1 MANPYAFGQKD
12 YTALDRR
19 RQMIDEAMKNNFETS
34 NAIAG
39 MQKQKEIENQTDQ
52 YLQSYSS
59 IMKDKNA
66 TTEDKFN
73 KASEVMS
80 NLSRINPKA
89 ASNVNENFQ
98 IWASMERGQR
108 QPQRKLNYVPMLDE
122 KGKPIT
128 KLFGNDIKYKSQA
141 VDETTGEK
149 VFDAQGN
156 PIWKY
161 ESGGNL
167 PADSGGGGGTDKK
180 KLILNELD
188 RKKEAL
194 QTDVFNTFGRKDID
208 LAGMV
213 RGTTPIPQVPAVDK
227 NGKPIYAKDGATQ
240 ESMPHPKVIA
250 YLKAMKEYETE
261 ALNQGVPIKRAGLQ
275 SNLPAEEPAPVVKT
289 SAPQSAIDFLK
300 NNNTLEMQKAFKS
313 KYGYLP

>member
-19 RQMIDEAMKNNFETS
+19 RQMIDDAMKNNFETS

-66 TTEDKFN
+66 TPEDKFN

-89 ASNVNENFQ
+89 ANNVNDNFQ

-167 PADSGGGGGTDKK
+167 PADSGSGTDKK
-180 KLILNELD
+180 KLLLDELV
-188 RKKEAL
+188 RKKEVA
-194 QTDVFNTFGRKDID
+194 QTNVFKKYGGQQGSINLDNIIKG
-208 LAGMV
+208 
-213 RGTTPIPQVPAVDK
+213 VDK
-227 NGKPIYAKDGATQ
+227 VPMVSDPKNRPDPNDPAKILQIPDPDV
-240 ESMPHPKVIA
+240 MN
-250 YLKAMKEYETE
+250 YLKAIKDAETE
-261 ALNQGVPIKRAGLQ
+261 FKNQGAGYKPAGLQ
-275 SNLPAEEPAPVVKT
+275 TKAEQAPPPQGKTVKRT
-289 SAPQSAIDFLK
+289 GTHNGKKVIEYTDGTIEYQ
-300 NNNTLEMQKAFKS
+300 
-313 KYGYLP
+313 